1 MKSKI
6 KIQKLFRALL
16 VDNDRLVAQC
26 EQKGLSEAD
35 KNMAE
40 LLLEMNEAQLTVIA
54 WVLSRY

>member
-6 KIQKLFRALL
+6 KIQKLFRELL
-16 VDNDRLVAQC
+16 VDNDQLVAQC